1 MEDFNQ
7 KHMLIGGFSELNQN
21 QVVTVLGKDSE
32 WYDKAIF
39 IIRKEVIQSQ
49 RNKDLSKEADMIISN
64 YAKKNG
70 LAVEHTQSIDK
81 VLNVILTICICILG
95 ICLLQL

>member
-1 MEDFNQ
+1 MDQ
-7 KHMLIGGFSELNQN
+7 D

-39 IIRKEVIQSQ
+39 IIKKEVMQSQ
-49 RNKDLSKEADMIISN
+49 RNKDLSKEADLIISN

-70 LAVEHTQSIDK
+70 LAAEERQSIDK
-81 VLNVILTICICILG
+81 VLNVILTISICILG